1 MKPIIRE
8 LGTIFPELNINKIK
22 AKRGRKIEWIEFI
35 FKAEKRVHSKK
46 QSKKPAKKKGHV
58 SKEKTPEW
66 LLKRDQPQTI
76 QQDDRQLQK
85 DKQAFLERLNR
96 KWGDND

>member
-1 MKPIIRE
+1 M
-8 LGTIFPELNINKIK
+8 
-22 AKRGRKIEWIEFI
+22 
-35 FKAEKRVHSKK
+35 
-46 QSKKPAKKKGHV
+46 

-66 LLKRDQPQTI
+66 LLNRDQPQTI